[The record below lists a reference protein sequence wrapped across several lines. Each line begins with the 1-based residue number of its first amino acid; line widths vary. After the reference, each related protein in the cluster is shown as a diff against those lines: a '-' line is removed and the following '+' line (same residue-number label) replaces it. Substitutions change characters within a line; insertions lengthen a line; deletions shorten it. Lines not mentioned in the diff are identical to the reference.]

1 MAKFNL
7 LKGRKHT
14 LNLDGRLLVLNSP
27 IVMGIINLTP
37 DSFFDG
43 GTLESEKDL
52 LDRVERQLSEGAT
65 ILDVGAYSSRPG
77 AKDISEKDELERLI
91 PKLKAVLKAFPEV
104 ILSVDTFRSTVGRQA
119 LDQGALMINDISGG
133 EIDPVLPKVA
143 AEFRVPY
150 VSMHM
155 KGTPQNMQNDLEEVE
170 IMPKLL
176 KHFALKLKELHD
188 LGLNDVIIDPGFGF
202 GKTLDQ
208 NYEILSKFE
217 TLTNFGAP
225 VLAGISRK
233 SMISKVLETKPSQ
246 ALNGTTALHM
256 SLLER
261 GATILRVHDVKEA
274 VETVKL
280 FEKLS

>member
-7 LKGRKHT
+7 LKGRNHT
-14 LNLDGRLLVLNSP
+14 LNLAGRLLVLNNP

-43 GTLESEKDL
+43 GTLETEKDL
-52 LDRVERQLSEGAT
+52 LNRVEKQLTDGAI
-65 ILDVGAYSSRPG
+65 ILDLGAYSSRPN
-77 AKDISEKDELERLI
+77 AKDISEEEELARLI
-91 PKLKAVLKAFPEV
+91 PNLKAVLSAFPDA
-104 ILSVDTFRSTVGRQA
+104 ITSVDTFRSNVGRQA
-119 LDQGALMINDISGG
+119 LDNGALLINDISGG
-133 EIDPVLPKVA
+133 ELDSELPKVA

-150 VSMHM
+150 ICMHM
-155 KGTPQNMQNDLEEVE
+155 KGTPQNMQNNLEETE
-170 IMPKLL
+170 IMPDLL
-176 KHFALKLKELHD
+176 KHFSFKLKELNS

-217 TLTNFGAP
+217 TLANFGAP

-233 SMISKVLETKPSQ
+233 SMINRVLDTKPDQ

-256 SLLER
+256 SLLDR
-261 GATILRVHDVKEA
+261 GANILRVHDVKEA

-280 FEKLS
+280 FGKIT

>member
-7 LKGRKHT
+7 LKGRNHT
-14 LNLDGRLLVLNSP
+14 LNLAGRLLVLNNP

-43 GTLESEKDL
+43 GTLTTEKDL
-52 LDRVERQLSEGAT
+52 LSRVEKQLSDGVT
-65 ILDVGAYSSRPG
+65 ILDLGAYSSRPG
-77 AKDISEKDELERLI
+77 ARDISAEEEVARLV
-91 PKLKAVLKAFPEV
+91 PNLKAVLTAFPKAIV
-104 ILSVDTFRSTVGRQA
+104 SVDTFRSTVGRQA
-119 LDQGALMINDISGG
+119 LEAGALLINDISGG
-133 EIDPVLPKVA
+133 ELDPELPKVA

-150 VSMHM
+150 ICMHM
-155 KGTPQNMQNDLEEVE
+155 NGTPQNMQDDLQENE
-170 IMPKLL
+170 IMPNLL
-176 KHFALKLKELHD
+176 KHFSFKLD
-188 LGLNDVIIDPGFGF
+188 VMRNLGLNDVIIDPGFGF

-217 TLTNFGAP
+217 TLINFGAP

-233 SMISKVLETKPSQ
+233 SMINRVLESKPDQ

-261 GATILRVHDVKEA
+261 GASILRVHDVKEA

-280 FEKLS
+280 FEKIK

>member
-7 LKGRKHT
+7 LKGRNHT
-14 LNLDGRLLVLNSP
+14 LNLAGRLLVLNSP

-37 DSFFDG
+37 DSFHDG
-43 GTLESEKDL
+43 GTIATDRDL
-52 LDRVERQLSEGAT
+52 LDRVEKQLTDGAT
-65 ILDVGAYSSRPG
+65 ILDLGAYSSRPG
-77 AKDISEKDELERLI
+77 AKHISEEKELERLI
-91 PKLKAVLKAFPEV
+91 PKLEAVVKAFPEAV
-104 ILSVDTFRSTVGRQA
+104 VSIDTFRSSVGRSA
-119 LDQGALMINDISGG
+119 LNSGALMINDISGG
-133 EIDPVLPKVA
+133 ELDPELPKVG

-150 VSMHM
+150 ICMHM
-155 KGTPQNMQNDLEEVE
+155 KGIPQNMQNDLEEGE

-176 KHFALKLKELHD
+176 KRFSIKLKKLHN

-217 TLTNFGAP
+217 TLTNFGSP

-233 SMISKVLETKPSQ
+233 SMINKVLGTKPDQ

-261 GATILRVHDVKEA
+261 GASILRVHDVKEA
-274 VETVKL
+274 HETIKL
-280 FEKLS
+280 FEKLN